1 MMGGGGGMFG
11 FGMLIWIVIIGV
23 IVWAVVQ
30 ATSRNSQGAGSRPAS
45 SQAAREILDARLA
58 RGEVSVEEY
67 KKLRETL
74 EVTRE

>member
-11 FGMLIWIVIIGV
+11 FGMLVWIVILGAV
-23 IVWAVVQ
+23 IWAVVQ
-30 ATSRNSQGAGSRPAS
+30 ATSRNSQGIAGPRPS
-45 SQAAREILDARLA
+45 SGQSAKEILDARLA

-74 EVTRE
+74 EAH